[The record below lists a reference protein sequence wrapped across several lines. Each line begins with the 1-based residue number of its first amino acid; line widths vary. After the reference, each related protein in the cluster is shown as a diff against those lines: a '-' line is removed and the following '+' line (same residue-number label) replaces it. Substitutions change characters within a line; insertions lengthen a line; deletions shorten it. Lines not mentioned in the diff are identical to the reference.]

1 MGTQLYSF
9 HSSLTLSLPYSYS
22 CPPNNNNNN
31 FHSLNY
37 SCPQLHFF
45 SPPKHSPRTRTF
57 FRLRMAPL
65 VRAAQTPVVE
75 RVVVPNKYG
84 EKLVGLF
91 HETGSEGIAI
101 LCHGFRSSKENTM
114 MLNLAVALEK
124 EGISSFRFDFAGN
137 GESEGTFEYGN
148 YQREADDLRS
158 VIEHFF
164 GANRTISAILGHSK
178 GGDAVLLYASRY
190 TDVSAVVNV
199 CGRYDLKRGIA
210 ERFGEDFMQ
219 TLKEKGYIEVKDRR
233 GTSYQVTEKSMLD
246 RLNTDIHS
254 ACLKISDDC
263 RVLTVH
269 GSADKTIPVDDAIE
283 FSKIIKN
290 HKLQIVEGADHRFS
304 DHQAELAS
312 IVTEFIKDSL

>member
-22 CPPNNNNNN
+22 WPPNNNNN

-91 HETGSEGIAI
+91 HETGSEGIVI